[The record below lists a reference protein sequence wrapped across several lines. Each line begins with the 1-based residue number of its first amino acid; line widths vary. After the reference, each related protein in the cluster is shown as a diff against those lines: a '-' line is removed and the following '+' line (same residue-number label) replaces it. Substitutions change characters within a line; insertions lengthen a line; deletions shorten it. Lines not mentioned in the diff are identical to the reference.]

1 MKPFRLLCALLALG
15 AAFPLNARSNPF
27 LYPIQTVFVDAGHG
41 GRDSG
46 AIRSYG
52 WGDVAE
58 KEIVLD
64 VAGRVAV
71 KLQARHSGWNVVMTR
86 NDDTFISLSER
97 CQIAYTTPLP
107 PKSSALFLSIHVNS
121 APSPSASGYEILVRD
136 PARETV
142 MLSSLT
148 PKQNIPLFAAY
159 TDGELN
165 QLLDQRNRQVAEIF
179 DQVLSSGFVSR
190 GVKVQDVQVL
200 RESRTPSILV
210 ELGFLTNEQEARN
223 LMDDTWRERMASSIV
238 LAIEQVARQ

>member
-1 MKPFRLLCALLALG
+1 MNPCK
-15 AAFPLNARSNPF
+15 FPLVLLTFCASFSLSARSNPF
-27 LYPIQTVFVDAGHG
+27 LYPMRTVFVDAGHG

-46 AIRSYG
+46 AARSYG
-52 WGDVAE
+52 WGDVTE

-64 VAGRVAV
+64 VAGRVAT
-71 KLQARHSGWNVVMTR
+71 KLQARHSDWNIVMTR
-86 NDDTFISLSER
+86 NDDTFVSLSER
-97 CQIAYTTPLP
+97 CQIAYTTPLS

-121 APSPSASGYEILVRD
+121 APSPSASGYEVLVRD
-136 PARETV
+136 STRETV
-142 MLSSLT
+142 MLSSQT

-165 QLLDQRNRQVAEIF
+165 QLLDQRSHQIAETV
-179 DQVLSSGFVSR
+179 DQVLSTGFVSR

-210 ELGFLTNEQEARN
+210 ELGFLTNEDEARN
-223 LMDDTWRERMASSIV
+223 LMDDAWRERMASSIV